1 MTEFRLQDFL
11 DRIETEPCVLF
22 IGQDFDVHAPENR
35 NLLQLGWSTV
45 ITSQRGDNFASAF
58 SMEHDRRLAHDLYDV
73 TEINDRV
80 FDKHNLSVVHLF
92 STESVSH
99 HGAEYVYGRKEQ
111 SSAANI
117 FRRITD
123 MLQISGTLV
132 VVGYSD
138 NDRFSFDRFLDICD
152 SFRSGGILVFSCHID
167 EGKQKIEFEDI

>member
-1 MTEFRLQDFL
+1 MAGFHLQDFL

-22 IGQDFDVHAPENR
+22 IGQDFDVHAPDNKGII
-35 NLLQLGWSTV
+35 QLGWSTI
-45 ITSQRGDNFASAF
+45 ITSQRGDDFASAF
-58 SMEHDRRLAHDLYDV
+58 SVKNDSRLAHDLYDV

-99 HGAEYVYGRKEQ
+99 HSEDYVYGRKEQ

-138 NDRFSFDRFLDICD
+138 HDRFSFDRFLDICD
-152 SFRSGGILVFSCHID
+152 SFR
-167 EGKQKIEFEDI
+167 